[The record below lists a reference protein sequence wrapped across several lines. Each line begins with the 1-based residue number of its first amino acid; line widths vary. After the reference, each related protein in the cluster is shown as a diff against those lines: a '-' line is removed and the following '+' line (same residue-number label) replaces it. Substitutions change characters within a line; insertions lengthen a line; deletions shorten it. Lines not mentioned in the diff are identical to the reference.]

1 MKLDPVSLRLFVAVM
16 EEGTLARAAV
26 REHLAPAAVSRRI
39 SELEA
44 ALDTVLFQ
52 RSNKGTQATAAAH
65 ALLGLA
71 RGVLNGLDDIAEQM
85 AGYASGLRGHVRV
98 YANISAI
105 TQFLPDDLR
114 SFMASAPLVQ
124 VHLQERISPAI
135 ARAVADSTADIGILN
150 AGSYGETLT
159 VLPYRADEL
168 VLIVPKEHALS
179 RRKKVGFREA
189 LAHEFVGAH
198 PGSAMNNQLH
208 KAAADLGLPLR
219 LRIQVSGYD
228 AMSLMVAAGMGLGVL
243 PRESAR
249 LYLSGLGLRAVSL
262 DEPWARRQLV
272 VCVRSVEGLSPAA
285 RSLVEHLRSRAP
297 GGSPSGGSPSGGTQ
311 STGLHR
317 PPGPAG
323 VSRK

>member
-16 EEGTLARAAV
+16 EEGTIAAAAL
-26 REHLAPAAVSRRI
+26 REHLAPAAVSKRI

-52 RSNKGTQATAAAH
+52 RSNKGAQATAAAH

-71 RGVLNGLDDIAEQM
+71 RGVLYGLDDIAEQM

-98 YANISAI
+98 FANISAI

-114 SFMASAPLVQ
+114 SFMAAAPLVQ
-124 VHLQERISPAI
+124 VHLQERISSAI

-150 AGSYGETLT
+150 AGVYGEPLT
-159 VLPYRADEL
+159 MLPYREDEL
-168 VLIVPKEHALS
+168 VLIVPRAHPLA
-179 RRKKVGFREA
+179 RRKRATFREA

-198 PGSAMNNQLH
+198 PGSAVNNQLH
-208 KAAADLGLPLR
+208 RAAAEIGLPLR

-228 AMSLMVAAGMGLGVL
+228 AMSLMVAAGMGIGIL

-249 LYLSGLGLRAVSL
+249 LYLASLDIRAVAL
-262 DEPWARRQLV
+262 EAKKKL
-272 VCVRSVEGLSPAA
+272 G
-285 RSLVEHLRSRAP
+285 
-297 GGSPSGGSPSGGTQ
+297 
-311 STGLHR
+311 
-317 PPGPAG
+317 
-323 VSRK
+323 K